1 MSERANQA
9 EMSTS
14 AKAQM
19 VKSKA
24 MKALVLDL
32 IKEGPVMATATQS

>member
-1 MSERANQA
+1 MP
-9 EMSTS
+9 TS

-24 MKALVLDL
+24 MMALVLDL
-32 IKEGPVMATATQS
+32 IKEGPVRATATQSWCR